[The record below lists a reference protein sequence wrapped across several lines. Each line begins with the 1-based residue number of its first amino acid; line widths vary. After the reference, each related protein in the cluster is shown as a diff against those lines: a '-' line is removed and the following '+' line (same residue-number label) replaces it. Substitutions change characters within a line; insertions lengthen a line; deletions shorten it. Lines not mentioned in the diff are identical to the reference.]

1 MPAQAGIISGYVVL
15 ELWRRGK
22 GMMDECSNTPERDK
36 CRREPAW
43 GPKRVQCDV
52 CNGRGW
58 HPAYPDALDAWARHC
73 TLCNGK
79 GDLSLHTVAKLIGED
94 PGVIYRLHEQRIRAR
109 TARRILP
116 KLTALCALEG
126 LAFPVDSGACPAGG
140 GNAAG

>member
-1 MPAQAGIISGYVVL
+1 
-15 ELWRRGK
+15 
-22 GMMDECSNTPERDK
+22 MDNCV
-36 CRREPAW
+36 W

-94 PGVIYRLHEQRIRAR
+94 PGVIYRLYEQRIRAR
-109 TARRILP
+109 TARRVLP

-126 LAFPVDSGACPAGG
+126 LACPAGG